1 VKTQEWMLLS
11 FFDNMINMFFES
23 FSLVVFSVNKLEVVG
38 GLFCNLKGFFAG
50 GFKCMYVYVQKR

>member
-1 VKTQEWMLLS
+1 MLLS